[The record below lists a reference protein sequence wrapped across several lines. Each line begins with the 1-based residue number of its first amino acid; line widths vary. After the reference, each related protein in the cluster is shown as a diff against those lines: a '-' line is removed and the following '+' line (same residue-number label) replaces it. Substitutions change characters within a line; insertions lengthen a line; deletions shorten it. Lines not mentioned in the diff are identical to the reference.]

1 MTTKLTEVVE
11 GVKLVKTCS
20 IKPDK
25 DSDESKQV
33 NLEVTF
39 DGVSLEGVFQKA
51 LSSTVI
57 QWQNG
62 PGRKQFDLW
71 KDGQTVKVQFNAPGR
86 VQVDP
91 ETAMV
96 AKLQSMTPEEQQAY
110 LQSLMAKA
118 GK

>member
-1 MTTKLTEVVE
+1 MTMNLKEKVV
-11 GVKLVKTCS
+11 GVRLVKACS

-25 DSDESKQV
+25 DSTDSKQV

-39 DGVSLEGVFQKA
+39 DGVELEGVFQKA

-62 PGRKQFDLW
+62 PGRKQFDQW
-71 KDGQTVKVQFNAPGR
+71 KAGQTVKVQFIAPGR
-86 VQVDP
+86 VQIDP

-96 AKLQSMTPEEQQAY
+96 AKLQAMSPEEQMTY
-110 LQSLMAKA
+110 LKELAKKA
-118 GK
+118 SR